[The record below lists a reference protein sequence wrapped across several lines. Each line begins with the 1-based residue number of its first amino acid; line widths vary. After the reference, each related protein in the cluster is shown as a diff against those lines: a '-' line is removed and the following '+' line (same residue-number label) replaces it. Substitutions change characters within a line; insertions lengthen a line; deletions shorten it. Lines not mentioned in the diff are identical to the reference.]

1 MFNLAVC
8 AEMVFLDRPFEERV
22 RRIAESGF
30 QVEIWNWTRHDIDA
44 LVGTGAEFS
53 SMVGHTAGSLLDEDG
68 ANALLRGAEESLAVA
83 ERLGCRRLLVFGT
96 ELGPDGVPLRP
107 VHHVTGAMWLNA
119 YKTLSRLAEL
129 GERAGVTFCLENL
142 NTALDHPGAPFA
154 RANDTLALVD
164 AVARPGL
171 RMMLDLYHAQIGE
184 GNLIQLLKRA
194 DSLIGEVQVADVP
207 GRCEPGTGE
216 INFAAIAAALED
228 MGYRGTV
235 GLEAYASGDDNVALE
250 RFSAVF
256 GAGTL
261 GTRGLASRAHLDRHA
276 EVGRAVEGFEHGRLG
291 DRVGTAERRLPAP
304 GDGGRDGVELDPV
317 DVVVGVGEAQGAVGV
332 DGDVLDP
339 AVAGQLQVGGAA
351 QPGVGDDQPA
361 LGADQ
366 LQLVAAGQVEGDV
379 ELGQDVAGQA
389 QGGGHAEVDP
399 GVAVGTRGGG
409 DAGVGSPANRRMALT
424 Q

>member
-8 AEMVFLDRPFEERV
+8 AEMVFLDLPFEERV

-68 ANALLRGAEESLAVA
+68 AKALLRGAEESLAVA

-96 ELGPDGVPLRP
+96 ELGPDGCRCALSTKSPARCGS
-107 VHHVTGAMWLNA
+107 TR
-119 YKTLSRLAEL
+119 KTLSCLAEL

-154 RANDTLALVD
+154 RADDTLALVD

-216 INFAAIAAALED
+216 INFATIAAALKE

-235 GLEAYASGDDNVALE
+235 GLEAYASGDDKVALE

-256 GAGTL
+256 GAGT
-261 GTRGLASRAHLDRHA
+261 S
-276 EVGRAVEGFEHGRLG
+276 
-291 DRVGTAERRLPAP
+291 
-304 GDGGRDGVELDPV
+304 
-317 DVVVGVGEAQGAVGV
+317 AQ
-332 DGDVLDP
+332 
-339 AVAGQLQVGGAA
+339 Q
-351 QPGVGDDQPA
+351 QPSDD
-361 LGADQ
+361 
-366 LQLVAAGQVEGDV
+366 
-379 ELGQDVAGQA
+379 
-389 QGGGHAEVDP
+389 
-399 GVAVGTRGGG
+399 
-409 DAGVGSPANRRMALT
+409 
-424 Q
+424 